1 MGIYGIMIAIEYK
14 EGVASN
20 ISVSYREL
28 DASYFIF
35 ILKSRPTNDTF
46 FIYDELKN
54 SEVFL
59 AVATFNLYS
68 SITTNS
74 IFQGE
79 KEGITTEIIIQQIHQ
94 LYPNMAFVDTA
105 TGWKIN
111 YSLFESGKFIL
122 NRNFVLY
129 GSLKSK
135 VE

>member
-1 MGIYGIMIAIEYK
+1 MHLGEFYGIMVAIEYK
-14 EGVASN
+14 EGIASN

-46 FIYDELKN
+46 FISDELKN

-74 IFQGE
+74 IFQSE
-79 KEGITTEIIIQQIHQ
+79 KEGITTEITIQQIHQ
-94 LYPNMAFVDTA
+94 LYPNMVFVDTA
-105 TGWKIN
+105 TG
-111 YSLFESGKFIL
+111 
-122 NRNFVLY
+122 
-129 GSLKSK
+129 
-135 VE
+135 